1 MLRRL
6 FTTTTRAAHDN
17 PLGLPKNNTRPAPQ
31 IPRRS
36 GGIEP
41 KRSIPNVRHV
51 LLVSSCKGGVGKST
65 IAANVAT
72 ALSLLRLRV
81 GLLDLDIFGP
91 SVPTLMGLKNASE
104 PDLSPSGVLLPVT
117 NHAIPTMS
125 MAYLLP
131 PSSPS
136 SPQEDTPVV
145 WRGLIVQKAVQQLLF
160 QVDWSFSGKYPP
172 LDVLVVDLPPGT
184 GDVPLSVGQLVKV
197 DGTVLVSTPQDVS
210 LSDTRRG
217 ISMLRKLDIPLTG
230 IVLNNAY
237 YLCPTCTHPTP
248 QYIFG
253 PSTSFHN
260 TAKAL
265 SLPVLAE
272 LPLVPGVSTSGDLG
286 VPYMLMATPAA
297 DGKGGSRWC
306 DGMKS
311 VVSQTWEDIQTRR
324 KAREQ
329 IEASLQGS

>member
-1 MLRRL
+1 MFRRL
-6 FTTTTRAAHDN
+6 LSTTTRVAHDN
-17 PLGLPKNNTRPAPQ
+17 PLGLPKNTARPPPQ

-41 KRSIPNVRHV
+41 QRSIPNVRHV

-65 IAANVAT
+65 IAANIAT
-72 ALSLLRLRV
+72 ALSMLRLRV

-91 SVPTLMGLKNASE
+91 SVPTLMGLKNATE
-104 PDLSPSGVLLPVT
+104 PDLSPSGALLPVT

-131 PSSPS
+131 PSSPTS
-136 SPQEDTPVV
+136 SQEDTPVV

-184 GDVPLSVGQLVKV
+184 GDIPLSVGQLVKI

-217 ISMLRKLDIPLTG
+217 ISMFRKLNIPLTG

-237 YLCPTCTHPTP
+237 YLCPTCTNPTP

-253 PSTSFHN
+253 SPNSFHT
-260 TAKAL
+260 TAQAL

-272 LPLVPGVSTSGDLG
+272 LPLIPGVSASGDRG
-286 VPYMLMATPAA
+286 VPYVLGAIPST
-297 DGKGGSRWC
+297 DGEGGPQWLGR
-306 DGMKS
+306 MKD
-311 VVSQTWEDIQTRR
+311 VARHTWEAVQVKR
-324 KAREQ
+324 KARE
-329 IEASLQGS
+329 EAEAQMRG